1 LQWAPTLITPVELSL
16 NSGVFVLRSFRV
28 SRRTRRTSLNLLAA
42 AGLALSAAAC
52 ADSSTG
58 NAANGKITVLLK
70 DAPGDVKSAVVTISQ
85 IYLQG
90 SSEGDDAGSRVI
102 LRNTPV
108 TTDLLTLASSTAE
121 LVKDGTV
128 PAGTYGQL
136 RFVITGGYVEVEN
149 GDGTTSIFASSPDY
163 AGLPSG
169 ASVAGSLQMPSY
181 ATSGLK
187 VNLPCGAVTLD
198 ADQTVV
204 LVDFDVSRSFGKE
217 AGGSSKWVMSP
228 VLTAT
233 ELAFT
238 GSVKVTLTK
247 DPALP
252 MPSINGTPLTL
263 GQFKATLT
271 KAGESP
277 TELPLTDADNDGT
290 FEASFQYVPAG
301 DYSVDFVAPAGITS
315 FATTPAHPATVSV
328 TSAGSATYAAVL
340 NAVTP

>member
-1 LQWAPTLITPVELSL
+1 M
-16 NSGVFVLRSFRV
+16 LRSFRV
-28 SRRTRRTSLNLLAA
+28 SRRTRRTSLSLLAA
-42 AGLALSAAAC
+42 AGLALSGAAC

-70 DAPGDVKSAVVTISQ
+70 DAPGDVKTAVVTISQ
-85 IYLQG
+85 IYMQG
-90 SSEGDDAGSRVI
+90 SSEGDDPGSRVV

-108 TTDLLTLASSTAE
+108 TTDLLTLANSTAE

-169 ASVAGSLQMPSY
+169 ATVAGSLQMPSY
-181 ATSGLK
+181 AASGLK
-187 VNLPCGAVTLD
+187 VNLPGGAVTLD

-204 LVDFDVSRSFGKE
+204 LIDFDVSQSFGKE
-217 AGGSSKWVMSP
+217 AGAASKWVMSP

-233 ELAFT
+233 ELEFT
-238 GSVKVTLTK
+238 GSVNVTLTK
-247 DPALP
+247 DPALE

-263 GQFKATLT
+263 DQFKATLT

-301 DYSVDFVAPAGITS
+301 DYSVDFVAPDGVTS
-315 FATTPAHPATVSV
+315 FTTTPAHPATVSV
-328 TSAGSATYAAVL
+328 TSAGSVTHAAVL
-340 NAVTP
+340 NSVTP

>member
-1 LQWAPTLITPVELSL
+1 M
-16 NSGVFVLRSFRV
+16 
-28 SRRTRRTSLNLLAA
+28 SLNLVAA
-42 AGLALSAAAC
+42 VGLALTGAAC

-90 SSEGDDAGSRVI
+90 SAEGDDPGSRVI
-102 LRNTPV
+102 LRDTPI
-108 TTDLLTLASSTAE
+108 TTDLLTLANSTAE
-121 LVKDGTV
+121 LVKDGVV

-136 RFVITGGYVEVEN
+136 RFVVTGGYVEVEN
-149 GDGTTSIFASSPDY
+149 TDGSTSIFASSPTY

-169 ASVAGSLQMPSY
+169 ATVAGALQMPSY

-187 VNLPCGAVTLD
+187 VNLPGGAVTLNSE
-198 ADQTVV
+198 QTVV

-217 AGGSSKWVMSP
+217 AGGSSRWVMSP

-233 ELAFT
+233 ELEFT
-238 GSVKVTLTK
+238 GSATVTLTK
-247 DPALP
+247 DPALTL
-252 MPSINGTPLTL
+252 PSINGTPVTL

-271 KAGESP
+271 KSGGTP
-277 TELPLTDADNDGT
+277 TELPLTDADNNGT
-290 FEASFQYVPAG
+290 FEANFKFVPAG

-315 FATTPAHPATVSV
+315 FTTTPAHPATVTV
-328 TSAGSATYAAVL
+328 TSDGSATFNAVL
-340 NAVTP
+340 NTVTQ